1 MTLSKSSFCV
11 EEQGLPNGHL
21 VLTVTGGREIRTTD
35 LATFAQGSHKPVN
48 VESKAVSGAKED
60 SAQEVF
66 SMDYSYNPGS
76 PRPVPQ
82 APRGR
87 APRIG
92 VPPSPPTTDIT
103 PQVPPPPIIVT
114 PSPPPP
120 ASESFPP
127 PTPPSNQVPPS
138 LQPPYVSPPSFI
150 PPPLFGAPP
159 LPPLSPFPFP
169 LIPPPPIG

>member
-1 MTLSKSSFCV
+1 MEPRRCSDLKCASLWLF
-11 EEQGLPNGHL
+11 L
-21 VLTVTGGREIRTTD
+21 VLAAALHYSAGREIPTTD
-35 LATFAQGSHKPVN
+35 LATFAQGSCKSVD
-48 VESKAVSGAKED
+48 VESKGVMSPVEN
-60 SAQEVF
+60 SAQEAF

-127 PTPPSNQVPPS
+127 PTPPSNQAPPSPQPPNVPP
-138 LQPPYVSPPSFI
+138 PIFT

-159 LPPLSPFPFP
+159 LPPLRPFPFP
-169 LIPPPPIG
+169 LVPPPP